1 MGRVSAMIGGEAG
14 FGIMSSGELLAKC
27 LTHGGLWVY
36 TNIEYPSL
44 IRGGHNAIHVTAS
57 DEPIV
62 SYYPELQ
69 VLIALNKETI
79 DLHIKDIVKGGVV
92 VYDGADPAF
101 AATNAAATYPE
112 HIARGVHFLDIPLKK
127 LSEAAGGVITKNT
140 VAVGAMLAFIGYPF
154 HFIKDGLED
163 IFGKKGGDII
173 TMNVTAAQSGY
184 DVVTTNF
191 ADKIVKLV
199 TVHADAP
206 KRMLITGNQSTAI
219 GFIQGGL
226 KWYSAYPMTPATAIL
241 QTLIQHG
248 EPYGVIAK
256 QTEDELAAGLMAI
269 GANYQGVRAACGTS
283 GGGFSLMVEGLGL
296 AAICEIPMVY
306 VDVQRAGP
314 ATGLPTWSGQGD
326 LRFILHASQDEFPRF
341 VICPGDT
348 PECFTAAF
356 EALNLA
362 EMFQVPVIVMTDK
375 NLAEHHQT
383 WEPYNTKGLVINR
396 GKLLKH
402 GEAVVD
408 PTYRKFARLEF
419 TADGVSPRVVPGQ
432 PGGIHTMAS
441 DEQDRFGDITEDPT
455 NRTRRHLK
463 RFAKME
469 GMAAVCPAPKFW
481 TWSNGNVVE
490 DKHPENS
497 DVTLICWGGTKGP
510 AIESLKLLHQAGIKA
525 NVLHVIYVW
534 PFPKVA
540 LEEMLEKCKRTII
553 VEANLLGQF
562 EGLMREHLLRGADA
576 RIHKIDG
583 RPFNPIQMYRDVVK
597 ITKNNFSDVMSIAT
611 DSYSTLELKA

>member
-27 LTHGGLWVY
+27 LTHGGLHVY

-62 SYYPELQ
+62 SYWPELQ

-79 DLHIKDIVKGGVV
+79 DLHIKDVVKGGVI
-92 VYDGADPAF
+92 VYDGDELKVEAGGEYAP
-101 AATNAAATYPE
+101 
-112 HIARGVHFLDIPLKK
+112 HIARGVHFLSVPLKK
-127 LSEAAGGVITKNT
+127 LSEAAGGAITKNT

-154 HFIKDGLED
+154 RYVEEGLSE

-173 TMNVTAAQSGY
+173 TMNVGAAKSGFDY
-184 DVVTTNF
+184 VKEHY

-199 TVHADAP
+199 AEHKDAP
-206 KRMLITGNQSTAI
+206 KRMLISGNQSTAL
-219 GFIQGGL
+219 GLIQGGL

-241 QTLIQHG
+241 QTIIQHG

-269 GANYQGVRAACGTS
+269 GANYQGLRAACGTS

-296 AAICEIPMVY
+296 AAIAEVPMVY
-306 VDVQRAGP
+306 VNVQRAGP

-326 LRFILHASQDEFPRF
+326 LRFVLHASQDEFPRF
-341 VICPGDT
+341 VIAPGDAK
-348 PECFTAAF
+348 EAFYAAH

-362 EMFQVPVIVMTDK
+362 EMFQVPVILLTDK

-383 WEPYNTKGLVINR
+383 WEPYSTQGLVINR
-396 GKLLKH
+396 GKLLKD
-402 GEAVVD
+402 GPPQPDA
-408 PTYRKFARLEF
+408 TYRKFARLEF
-419 TADGVSPRVVPGQ
+419 TKDGVSPRTVPGMK
-432 PGGIHTMAS
+432 GGHHTMAS

-455 NRTRRHLK
+455 NRTNRHLK

-469 GMAAVCPAPKFW
+469 GMAAAVPAPKFY
-481 TWSNGNVVE
+481 TWDAKGNAAE
-490 DKHPENS
+490 ARHPEAWNVPLVS
-497 DVTLICWGGTKGP
+497 WGGTKAP
-510 AIESLKLLHQAGIKA
+510 
-525 NVLHVIYVW
+525 
-534 PFPKVA
+534 
-540 LEEMLEKCKRTII
+540 
-553 VEANLLGQF
+553 
-562 EGLMREHLLRGADA
+562 
-576 RIHKIDG
+576 
-583 RPFNPIQMYRDVVK
+583 
-597 ITKNNFSDVMSIAT
+597 
-611 DSYSTLELKA
+611 

>member
-27 LTHGGLWVY
+27 FTHGGLWVY

-57 DEPIV
+57 DEPIM

-69 VLIALNKETI
+69 VLVALNKETI
-79 DLHIKDIVKGGVV
+79 DLHIKDVVKGGVV
-92 VYDGADPAF
+92 VYDGDEVKADDPNYAS
-101 AATNAAATYPE
+101 
-112 HIARGVHFLDIPLKK
+112 HQARGVFFLNVPLKK
-127 LSEAAGGVITKNT
+127 LSEAAGGAITKNT

-154 HFIKDGLED
+154 HYIQDGLEE

-173 TMNVTAAQSGY
+173 TMNVTAAKSGY
-184 DVVTTNF
+184 ETVTANF
-191 ADKIVKLV
+191 ADKIVHPVKE
-199 TVHADAP
+199 HKDAP
-206 KRMLITGNQSTAI
+206 KRMLITGNQSTAV

-241 QTLIQHG
+241 QTLIQYG

-283 GGGFSLMVEGLGL
+283 GGGFALMVEGLGL
-296 AAICEIPMVY
+296 AAIAEVPMVY

-341 VICPGDT
+341 VIAPGDT
-348 PECFTAAF
+348 PECFRAAF

-362 EMFQVPVIVMTDK
+362 EMFQVPVIIMTDK

-396 GKLLKH
+396 GKLLKD
-402 GEAVVD
+402 GEAKLD
-408 PTYRKFARLEF
+408 PSYRKFPRLEF

-432 PGGIHTMAS
+432 TNGMHTMAS
-441 DEQDRFGDITEDPT
+441 DEQDRFGDITEDPK
-455 NRTRRHLK
+455 NRTERHLK
-463 RFAKME
+463 RFRKME
-469 GMAAVCPAPKFW
+469 AMAKACPAPKFY
-481 TWSNGNVVE
+481 TWANGNVVE
-490 DKHPENS
+490 DKHPEAS
-497 DVTLICWGGTKGP
+497 DVTLVCWGGTKGP
-510 AIESLKLLHQAGIKA
+510 AIEACKVLATHGIKA
-525 NVLHVIYVW
+525 NVLHIMYIW
-534 PFPKVA
+534 PFPKEA
-540 LEEMLEKCKRTII
+540 LEHMLEKCKHTIC
-553 VEANLLGQF
+553 VEANYLGQL
-562 EGLMREHLLRGADA
+562 EGLVRENLLRGFDA
-576 RIHKIDG
+576 RIHRIDG
-583 RPFNPIQMYRDVVK
+583 RPFNPIELYRDVVK
-597 ITKNNFSDVMSIAT
+597 VVRKNFSDVMAVAT
-611 DSYSTLELKA
+611 ESYAELEVKP